1 MLLGCCAA
9 SMMKVFRQRGWRLM
23 SRKLPEISKVKVTH
37 SKTVAEKKNIRKSLL
52 TFDPNALLLGW
63 VMVVFVSFFHF
74 FFLPPVAGRCLRNP
88 LPLLFWL
95 LIMHTRNG
103 IDRKSWTWMRFI
115 CRRSSFNA
123 GCGFQFRAGVVVAF
137 VVCCDCCDWCEC
149 CDCRLEHVLH
159 LRGMPKVGQW
169 LEEVACLG
177 VELWLKPFK

>member
-74 FFLPPVAGRCLRNP
+74 FSYRQLLAAVCAIRCR
-88 LPLLFWL
+88 
-95 LIMHTRNG
+95 
-103 IDRKSWTWMRFI
+103 
-115 CRRSSFNA
+115 
-123 GCGFQFRAGVVVAF
+123 
-137 VVCCDCCDWCEC
+137 CCFDCS
-149 CDCRLEHVLH
+149 
-159 LRGMPKVGQW
+159 
-169 LEEVACLG
+169 
-177 VELWLKPFK
+177 